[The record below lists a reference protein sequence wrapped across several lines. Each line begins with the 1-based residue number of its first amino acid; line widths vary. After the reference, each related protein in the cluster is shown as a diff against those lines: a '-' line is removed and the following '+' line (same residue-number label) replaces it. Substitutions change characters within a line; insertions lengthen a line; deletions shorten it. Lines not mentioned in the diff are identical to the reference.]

1 MAGHSKWANIKHKK
15 AKEDAKRGSAFTK
28 LTREITVCAREG
40 GGDPAGNARLRFLM
54 DKAKSINMPLEN
66 TMRAI
71 KKGTGELPGVSY
83 EAFSYEGY
91 GPHGIAVILDVLTDN
106 KNRIAA
112 DLRHVFSK
120 HGGTLGETGSVNW
133 MFEKMGVVRI
143 TNSTLSE
150 DQLLDLLL
158 DFEVNDIERDDNL
171 TIVYCEAKGL
181 EKVRRALVDAGLTIE
196 NAQLEWVAKTMSST
210 LSEEQST
217 KAYDFLSA
225 LDDLDDVQNVYT
237 NVA

>member
-1 MAGHSKWANIKHKK
+1 MSGHSKWANIKHKK
-15 AKEDAKRGSAFTK
+15 AKEDSKRGKAFTK
-28 LTREITVCAREG
+28 LTKEITCCAREG
-40 GGDPAGNARLRFLM
+40 GGDPAGNARLRFLIE
-54 DKAKSINMPLEN
+54 KAKSINMPLEN
-66 TMRAI
+66 TTRAI

-83 EAFSYEGY
+83 ESFSYEGY

-106 KNRIAA
+106 KNRTAG

-120 HGGTLGETGSVNW
+120 HNGTLGETGSVNW

-143 TNSTLSE
+143 TNSTKSE
-150 DQLLDLLL
+150 DELLDMLF
-158 DFEVNDIERDDNL
+158 DFEINTIEKDEGL
-171 TIVYCEAKGL
+171 TSVYCEPKEL
-181 EKVRRALVDAGLTIE
+181 EKVRRAIFDAGLTIE
-196 NAQLEWVAKTMSST
+196 NAQLEWVAKTMTT

-237 NVA
+237 NLD